1 MHIANERSM
10 KSTSEILTLL
20 AIYKPKAINN
30 YGFTKLGIF
39 GSVARGE
46 QTEQSD
52 VDICYEGKA
61 PSLLTI
67 DRIQQ
72 ELQELLGC
80 PVDLVRLRDNM
91 NAALRR
97 RIQQEGVYV

>member
-1 MHIANERSM
+1 M

-20 AIYKPKAINN
+20 TTYKAKAISK
-30 YGFTKLGIF
+30 YGFTRLGIF

-61 PSLLTI
+61 PSLLTL
-67 DRIQQ
+67 DYIQQ

-91 NAALRR
+91 NLTLKK
-97 RIQQEGVYV
+97 RILQEGVYV